1 MGILLIAKDNIKKQK
16 GNTFILFLLVALAVL
31 MLYVGTS
38 VLFNM
43 DNVVE
48 NRHEAVNGTDF
59 LLFSESTQSNEI
71 MDFFGKQEEVTY
83 LEKEEAIFLTSARYY
98 IETKKE
104 DADEIG
110 FLFLNKEAERKLSVI
125 QLIDGGEEWKE
136 NSIILPYYMK
146 VGMGYKTGEIL
157 NIEINKKYY
166 AFEIYGFTEDIMF
179 ATTSNVPV
187 EKGFISDQLFKK
199 ISKELGSS
207 GYSYRVELKKDIE
220 IGRAHV

>member
-43 DNVVE
+43 NKVVE
-48 NRHEAVNGTDF
+48 NRHEAVNGADF

-71 MDFFGKQEEVTY
+71 MDFFEKQEEVAY

-98 IETKKE
+98 TETKQE

-110 FLFLNKEAERKLSVI
+110 FLFLNKDAERKLSVI
-125 QLIDGGEEWKE
+125 QLIDEGEAWKV

-146 VGMGYKTGEIL
+146 VGLGYKT
-157 NIEINKKYY
+157 
-166 AFEIYGFTEDIMF
+166 
-179 ATTSNVPV
+179 
-187 EKGFISDQLFKK
+187 
-199 ISKELGSS
+199 
-207 GYSYRVELKKDIE
+207 E
-220 IGRAHV
+220 IGRASCRERV